1 MRNKDSVIKLHEKKI
16 KANKKTWGRVS
27 TILLIIIKNKQKR
40 SFLLE
45 NDHSTEY
52 FTFPEFIQKPF
63 HTFVFTKHSSIPHK
77 K

>member
-1 MRNKDSVIKLHEKKI
+1 MV
-16 KANKKTWGRVS
+16 GRVNI
-27 TILLIIIKNKQKR
+27 TLLIIIKNKQKR

-45 NDHSTEY
+45 NDHSAEY

-63 HTFVFTKHSSIPHK
+63 HTSVSTKHFSIPPK